1 MIMLIKDA
9 YKVLRT
15 FCLRALNDNSFN
27 ITAANQNAPRIKKPF
42 ITIDIDN
49 CKDVSTFNELVDA
62 EGVKTFEMQKTIDVT
77 FNAYTDELF
86 AAEDYLVQIYNMLA
100 TELTFEV
107 FGRSLAYLHKLQDVR
122 AASVTVSDKI
132 ENRALMELRFNIMQ
146 TAQFATGVIEH
157 IEITDK
163 ITNSNYTI

>member
-1 MIMLIKDA
+1 MLISEA
-9 YKVLRT
+9 YKVLRV
-15 FCLRALNDNSFN
+15 FCLRALGDNNFN

-49 CKDVSTFNELVDA
+49 CKEVSTFNEFIDE
-62 EGVKTFEMQKTIDVT
+62 EGAKTFEIQKTIDVT

-86 AAEDYLVQIYNMLA
+86 AAEDYLTRIYNMLA

-122 AASVTVSDKI
+122 TASVTVSDKI
-132 ENRALMELRFNIMQ
+132 ENRTLMQLRFNIMQ
-146 TAQFATGVIEH
+146 TAQFNTGIIEH
-157 IEITDK
+157 VEITDK

>member
-1 MIMLIKDA
+1 MLISEA
-9 YKVLRT
+9 YKKLRI
-15 FCLRALNDNSFN
+15 FCLKALGDDNFN

-49 CKDVSTFNELVDA
+49 CKDVSTFNEFVNAD
-62 EGVKTFEMQKTIDVT
+62 GVKTFEMQKTIDVT
-77 FNAYTDELF
+77 FNAYTDQLF
-86 AAEDYLVQIYNMLA
+86 AAEDYLTQIYNMLA

-132 ENRALMELRFNIMQ
+132 ENRALMQLRFNLMQ
-146 TAQFATGVIEH
+146 TATFATGVIEH
-157 IEITDK
+157 VEINDK
-163 ITNSNYTI
+163 ITNTNYTI